1 MRLIDADK
9 LQEFPIRANR
19 CDKEHANKHFLNGI
33 ETVLEYAEL
42 LPTVD
47 AVPVVRCKDC
57 KYSYADLE
65 GLCCTYGPPVDCIV
79 PSDYGCVYGK
89 RRKAKNEHNI
99 DEFGRIR
106 REIWEIFHELPETIE
121 SEGFERQHDGKIAP
135 PREIV
140 ATLRDGTRLRYTRK
154 SNGANKW
161 RYEKDGWY
169 ARRCGGGWAKWGEVD
184 GE

>member
-1 MRLIDADK
+1 M
-9 LQEFPIRANR
+9 
-19 CDKEHANKHFLNGI
+19 
-33 ETVLEYAEL
+33 
-42 LPTVD
+42 
-47 AVPVVRCKDC
+47 
-57 KYSYADLE
+57 
-65 GLCCTYGPPVDCIV
+65 
-79 PSDYGCVYGK
+79 
-89 RRKAKNEHNI
+89 

-106 REIWEIFHELPETIE
+106 LEIWKIFHELPETIK

-169 ARRCGGGWAKWGEVD
+169 ARRCGGGWAKWGETAMIDECKWMQDEVCVNAD
-184 GE
+184 CPACADYCPVANTPGVCKYEERGNSDAQKGKRQTGAK

>member
-33 ETVLEYAEL
+33 ETVLEYAEQ

-47 AVPVVRCKDC
+47 AEVAVRCKDC

-65 GLCCTYGPPVDCIV
+65 GLCCTYGPQVNCIV
-79 PSDYGCVYGK
+79 PGDYGCVYGK
-89 RRKAKNEHNI
+89 RRA
-99 DEFGRIR
+99 
-106 REIWEIFHELPETIE
+106 
-121 SEGFERQHDGKIAP
+121 S
-135 PREIV
+135 
-140 ATLRDGTRLRYTRK
+140 
-154 SNGANKW
+154 
-161 RYEKDGWY
+161 
-169 ARRCGGGWAKWGEVD
+169 D